1 MTLWQYAHP
10 IWKTSCVQSIDFV
23 VLIIFIPFKPNS
35 GKMVHFMKKL
45 IPPNFQFLNCHQT
58 FPIERGINFCNTD
71 SYWKIKVFEFLL
83 EGIRFSF

>member
-1 MTLWQYAHP
+1 MTLWQNTLA

-35 GKMVHFMKKL
+35 GKMLHFMKKV

-58 FPIERGINFCNTD
+58 FPIEEGINFLTQID
-71 SYWKIKVFEFLL
+71 IARLRYLSSFWKV
-83 EGIRFSF
+83 